1 MKKILLLLTL
11 TLLMGCKK
19 PGCMDPTALNYNPH
33 ATQDDN
39 SCNYTS
45 VENLITGNITEN
57 TTLTND
63 KIWVLSGR
71 VSVVDGVTLTI
82 EPGTIIKGDAGTGAN
97 SSCLIIA
104 RGGKINAVGTSEQPI
119 IFTSITDDIQ
129 YGQNHGSI
137 LDPTIRGLWGGV
149 LICGK
154 APISAPGN
162 TQSFQIEGIPASD
175 LNGLYGGNIDNDDSG
190 IMEYVSIRHGGA
202 NIGAGNEIN
211 GLTLG
216 GVGSST
222 ILNNIEIVANQ
233 DDGIEFF
240 GGKVNISNLLVW
252 NAGDDA
258 IDIDQGFGGSITNSV
273 VVMGESTDHGL
284 EVDGPEGGI
293 NINPFILDYITLIGS
308 SIECFPSG
316 IDGEIADYR
325 AGAIG
330 TSSNILCKDFG
341 IGTDVALTQESEVT
355 YADGT
360 LVFHNWEIQYPL
372 DSEGDVCVGM
382 PLSNIFYNS
391 TSTSNFSQNAS
402 NFATIVTNS
411 TIGANLNDFNWTYY
425 MNH

>member
-1 MKKILLLLTL
+1 MKKVLLLASLV
-11 TLLMGCKK
+11 LLMGCKK
-19 PGCMDPTALNYNPH
+19 QGCTDPTALNYNPH

-39 SCNYTS
+39 SCDYIS
-45 VENLITGNITEN
+45 VENEITGNITED

-63 KIWVLSGR
+63 RIWVLNGR
-71 VSVVDGVTLTI
+71 VSVVNGVTLTI
-82 EPGTIIKGDAGTGAN
+82 EAGTIIKGNAGTGAN

-104 RGGKINAVGTSEQPI
+104 MGGKINAVGTPEQPI

-129 YGQNHGSI
+129 YGQNHGTI

-162 TQSFQIEGIPASD
+162 IHSFQIEGIPASD
-175 LNGLYGGNIDNDDSG
+175 QNGLYGGTNENDNSG

-222 ILNNIEIVANQ
+222 VLNNIEIVANQ

-240 GGKVNISNLLVW
+240 GGTVNISNLLVW

-258 IDIDQGFGGSITNSV
+258 IDIDQGFGGSVTNSV

-293 NINPFILDYITLIGS
+293 NMNSFLLDSITLIGS
-308 SIECFPSG
+308 SEDCFPTG

-341 IGTDVALTQESEVT
+341 IGTDVSLTQESEQT
-355 YADGT
+355 YVDGT
-360 LVFHNWEIQYPL
+360 LVFHNWQIQNPV
-372 DSEGDVCVGM
+372 DNEGNICFGS
-382 PLSNIFYNS
+382 PLSMIFSNS
-391 TSTSNFSQNAS
+391 TSTSFFSQDADT
-402 NFATIVTNS
+402 FATITN
-411 TIGANLNDFNWTYY
+411 TPTVGADLNDFSWTYY
-425 MNH
+425 MNY